1 MIIRTLALAALLLT
15 SPAAAQNVA
24 CVPDT
29 QAADAAATNA
39 GEDLIW
45 EGRTSTGSE
54 IRFYLGKKTWSVFFR
69 RADGLW
75 CTSPTMVGTTRKAE
89 RV

>member
-1 MIIRTLALAALLLT
+1 MRAVLALTALLLA
-15 SPAAAQNVA
+15 SPAVAKDVA
-24 CVPDT
+24 CVPNT
-29 QAADAAATNA
+29 QAADEATTNA

-45 EGRTSTGSE
+45 EGRTSNGVE
-54 IRFYLGKKTWSVFFR
+54 MRFYLGKETWTVFFR

-75 CTSPTMVGTTRKAE
+75 CTSPTMVGTNRKAE